1 MYSARP
7 SLSTTRYVHS
17 VRRARDGH
25 CSAPLL
31 GVHSVKTKA
40 KLLPPPVEQSRAG
53 HSVAGG
59 ERASK
64 RAQRK
69 RRRKEAGSEDEYE
82 DALRKAVT
90 WDEEAESS
98 VRQLLPVKTKRGLV
112 LQSTSVRTPETV
124 SSETANERDEIEGGV
139 DDVTVEDEVET
150 EEEKEDEEEE
160 EEEAER
166 WSENGAKSTVEL
178 LASRQRK
185 LQEKKALIAATSA
198 KLLESP
204 EENVCMHT
212 TETVYMASMCDGC
225 HALKRMCVCLVFRL
239 CLLCRLGS

>member
-1 MYSARP
+1 M
-7 SLSTTRYVHS
+7 
-17 VRRARDGH
+17 
-25 CSAPLL
+25 
-31 GVHSVKTKA
+31 HSVKTKS

-53 HSVAGG
+53 YSVAGG
-59 ERASK
+59 ENASK
-64 RAQRK
+64 RTKRK

-112 LQSTSVRTPETV
+112 LQSTSVRTPESV
-124 SSETANERDEIEGGV
+124 SSETASEGDERETSHKGAV
-139 DDVTVEDEVET
+139 DNATVEDEVET
-150 EEEKEDEEEE
+150 EEEKEDEEGE

-166 WSENGAKSTVEL
+166 WSENDAKSTVEL

-204 EENVCMHT
+204 EENVCLPT
-212 TETVYMASMCDGC
+212 TVTP
-225 HALKRMCVCLVFRL
+225 
-239 CLLCRLGS
+239 CRSSIRIQNV

>member
-1 MYSARP
+1 M
-7 SLSTTRYVHS
+7 
-17 VRRARDGH
+17 
-25 CSAPLL
+25 
-31 GVHSVKTKA
+31 HSVKTKA

-112 LQSTSVRTPETV
+112 LQSTPVQTPETA
-124 SSETANERDEIEGGV
+124 SSETANERDDMETSHKGAV
-139 DDVTVEDEVET
+139 DDATVEDEVET

-225 HALKRMCVCLVFRL
+225 HALKRMCVCLVFRVS
-239 CLLCRLGS
+239 LLCRLDS